1 MGKKKKKPM
10 SKEKKKGLFMKII
23 IIYCLAFMAVT
34 NIWALFIL
42 QNKGHNAAPIINAIN
57 MVHGGELLLCCV
69 KKILSDPVSS
79 SKLKRK
85 KNSDET
91 VTEDTSDLEQKEQ
104 EYESSMTKEFEENHS
119 GLRGE

>member
-1 MGKKKKKPM
+1 
-10 SKEKKKGLFMKII
+10 
-23 IIYCLAFMAVT
+23 MAVT

-42 QNKGHNAAPIINAIN
+42 QNKGNNAAPIINAIN